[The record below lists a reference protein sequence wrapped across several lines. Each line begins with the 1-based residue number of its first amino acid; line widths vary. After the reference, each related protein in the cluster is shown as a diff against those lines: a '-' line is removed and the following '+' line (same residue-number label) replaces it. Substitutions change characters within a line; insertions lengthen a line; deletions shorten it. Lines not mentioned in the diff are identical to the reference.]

1 VTSAD
6 APRQQARA
14 LPADRGRP
22 GAGSPAAS
30 PEIPAGAD
38 DPTIWRARPP
48 DETGA
53 AERDGVQIAWT
64 RYGDRAART
73 ILFLPSWSIVHSRL
87 WKLQIPYFTRRFNV
101 LTFDGRGNGRS
112 DRPATAE
119 AYADAEFAADA
130 LAVMDA
136 AGVREA
142 VIVSFSAGAAWAL
155 LLAAEHPNRISGAVF
170 LSPSLSLA
178 PPDPARAAAMPPFD
192 AALPTYEGWAK
203 YNRHYWR
210 LDYPGFL
217 EFFFG
222 ECLSEPHSTKPIED
236 CIGWGLETDGETL
249 IRTADA
255 PELGDRDRL
264 FALARSISGPVLV
277 VHGSDDRIVRLA
289 HGAALAELTGGQLIT
304 FEGSGHIVCAR
315 DPVRTNLAIRKFVD
329 ALPDPGG

>member
-1 VTSAD
+1 MMTTAEAQAATS
-6 APRQQARA
+6 
-14 LPADRGRP
+14 
-22 GAGSPAAS
+22 
-30 PEIPAGAD
+30 
-38 DPTIWRARPP
+38 WVRPP
-48 DETGA
+48 DETGVV
-53 AERDGVQIAWT
+53 ERDGVRIAWT

-87 WKLQIPYFTRRFNV
+87 WKFQIPYFSRRFNV

-112 DRPATAE
+112 DRPTTPE
-119 AYADAEFAADA
+119 AYADVEFATDA

-136 AGVREA
+136 AGVHEA

-155 LLAAEHPNRISGAVF
+155 LLAAEHPNQVSGAVF
-170 LSPSLSLA
+170 LGPSLSLA

-192 AALPTYEGWAK
+192 AALPVYEGWAK

-222 ECLSEPHSTKPIED
+222 ECVSEPHSTKPIED
-236 CIGWGLETDGETL
+236 CIGWGLETDSETL

-255 PELGDRDRL
+255 PELGDRGRL
-264 FALARSISGPVLV
+264 LALARSISSPVLV
-277 VHGSDDRIVRLA
+277 IHGSDDHIVRFA

-304 FEGSGHIVCAR
+304 FEGAGHMIPAR
-315 DPVRTNLAIRKFVD
+315 HPVILNLLICQFIESARRDV
-329 ALPDPGG
+329 PWQS